1 MSTLGGSGVREGV
14 GDLQE
19 EESGGDKAD
28 GVGLKKDKRKNFRRT
43 LKLTKIIQNRF
54 IAYLPDPALLNVEL
68 EGELGEHGS
77 QGVGVSHL
85 GHRESI

>member
-1 MSTLGGSGVREGV
+1 MKVVKNHSEQRES
-14 GDLQE
+14 E
-19 EESGGDKAD
+19 RIS
-28 GVGLKKDKRKNFRRT
+28 
-43 LKLTKIIQNRF
+43 NRF

-85 GHRESI
+85 GHRENI